1 MIKIQLDWCMKLAN
15 INIFEMMDLSA
26 VQTNHGDKSMEELAE
41 AANKYGIYLVTT
53 LPSQTPVIMECLG
66 QSSRVKVGGNVGFP
80 SGGNT
85 TSIKVA
91 ETKELV
97 KMGVDEIDIVLNI
110 GKLNSD
116 RYSEVLSDL
125 AAVVEAAEDRPVKAI
140 MECFYLSPYR
150 IQRACDISIEAGAAF
165 VKTGTGWTPTG
176 ATLENVRLIKS
187 HVGNKI
193 KIKASGG
200 VRDLHTI
207 LALYDL
213 GACRFGIGL
222 HRLKH
227 IITQMDFSLNQSPS
241 N

>member
-1 MIKIQLDWCMKLAN
+1 MNLAK

-26 VQTNHGDKSMEELAE
+26 VQANHGDKSMKELAE
-41 AANKYGIYLVTT
+41 AAKKYGIYLVTT
-53 LPSQTPVIMECLG
+53 LPSQTPVVMECLG
-66 QSSRVKVGGNVGFP
+66 QSSHVMVGGNVGFP

-91 ETKELV
+91 ETKELI
-97 KMGVDEIDIVLNI
+97 KMGVDEIDVVLNI

-116 RYSEVLSDL
+116 RYEEVRSDL
-125 AAVVEAAEDRPVKAI
+125 AAVVDAAEGRPVKAI
-140 MECFYLSPYR
+140 MECFYLSPYH

-200 VRDLHTI
+200 VHDFNTI
-207 LALYDL
+207 LSLYEL

-222 HRLKH
+222 HRLEH
-227 IITQMDFSLNQSPS
+227 IIAQMNLSLYQNT
-241 N
+241 